1 MSESNKNLSKKE
13 LITVSVI
20 FVVVLVMGIILLVLG
35 FNEAFYSSSSTIRSI
50 FKAITY
56 LGEPIV
62 FIVMVAFFFI
72 VYDKRFAKNLALS
85 LVFSTYINEFFK
97 NIFMDPRPTATNID
111 TDLITPENPAG
122 LIEASYGFPSG
133 HTQTAIATW
142 GYIGYNFRKR
152 LYIIVILG
160 IIVFLVAISRM
171 IVGVHDLQDVIG
183 GFSIGLVVLLLFM
196 YLEPYGTKQFNA
208 LNLPIKL
215 IIIVVV
221 SLVLFL
227 LGIFL
232 FPNSGTDL
240 LPVPVAFSDTGS
252 FSLVGGV
259 LLGFGIAYVL
269 ENEYVKYDPS
279 KLDLKWKII
288 NLVIG
293 MVILF
298 VVYFALEA
306 IRGAFDSVFYR
317 FARYAIVGFV
327 LGYLVPV
334 IFVKLNKVQ

>member
-1 MSESNKNLSKKE
+1 MSENNKNLNKNE

-20 FVVVLVMGIILLVLG
+20 FVVVLVLGLILMGLG
-35 FNEAFYSSSSTIRSI
+35 LNEAFYSSSSTIRSI

-62 FIVMVAFFFI
+62 FIVMVAVFYI
-72 VYDKRFAKNLALS
+72 IYDKKFAKNLALS
-85 LVFSTYINEFFK
+85 LVFTVYLNEFFK
-97 NIFMDPRPTATNID
+97 DIFMDPRPATNVGGEVTAD
-111 TDLITPENPAG
+111 NPAG
-122 LIEASYGFPSG
+122 LEETSYGFPSG
-133 HTQTAIATW
+133 HTQSAIGTW
-142 GYIGYNFRKR
+142 GYIAYDFRKR
-152 LYIIVILG
+152 LYIVIILG
-160 IIVFLVAISRM
+160 IIMFLVAISRM

-183 GFSIGLVVLLLFM
+183 GFSIGLIVLLLFT
-196 YLEPYGTKQFNA
+196 YLEPYGTEKFNA

-215 IIIVVV
+215 IVIFVV

-232 FPNSGTDL
+232 FPTSGTDL
-240 LPVPVAFSDTGS
+240 LPTPVAFTDTGS

-259 LLGFGIAYVL
+259 LLGFGIAYIL
-269 ENEYVKYDPS
+269 ENEYVNYEPS

-293 MVILF
+293 LVILF
-298 VVYFALEA
+298 VVYFGLEA
-306 IRGAFDSVFYR
+306 IRGLFDSVFYR

-327 LGYLVPV
+327 LGYLAPL
-334 IFVKLNKVQ
+334 IFVKLNKIP